1 MRGFDYVADAV
12 VNLSIT
18 QWRLRAREVIRQGG
32 FAREDRKLGETFLH
46 TRDGTLDAEIY
57 GVNLRFKETTK

>member
-1 MRGFDYVADAV
+1 MRGFDYVAGVA

-18 QWRLRAREVIRQGG
+18 QWRLRAREVIGKGG

-46 TRDGTLDAEIY
+46 DSAGTLNAEIY
-57 GVNLRFKETTK
+57 GVDLHFKETKK